1 MEGNKETFRAALL
14 AVQSELKVGKE
25 RHNNFGGFSY
35 RSCSDILE
43 AVKPLLKKQGLVLTL
58 TDSILQL
65 GERFYVEASAS
76 IRSCGTDTDCETS
89 TGYAR
94 EELTKKGMDS
104 AQVTGSASSYARKY
118 ALNGLF
124 LIDDSRDA
132 DDPGMMAKEWNKALR
147 EIDAATTR
155 EQLDNIY
162 NSYIQFRQNQIFLDK
177 LNEKSKT
184 VTK

>member
-43 AVKPLLKKQGLVLTL
+43 AVKPLLKKHGLVLTL

-65 GERFYVEASAS
+65 GERFYVEAEAS

-94 EELTKKGMDS
+94 EELSKKGMDS

-162 NSYIQFRQNQIFLDK
+162 NSYIQFRQNQFFLDK
-177 LNEKSKT
+177 LNTKSKT
-184 VTK
+184 I